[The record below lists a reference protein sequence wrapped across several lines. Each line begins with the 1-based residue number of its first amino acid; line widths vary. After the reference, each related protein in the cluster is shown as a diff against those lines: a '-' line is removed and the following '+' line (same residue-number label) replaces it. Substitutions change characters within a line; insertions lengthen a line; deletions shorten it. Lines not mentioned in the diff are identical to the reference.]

1 MRRSRPS
8 LIIFVASVIC
18 AILAVLP
25 MIGISVVVVPI
36 SSFGLMTLAWALMAA
51 GVVFPRL

>member
-8 LIIFVASVIC
+8 FVTFAASVIC
-18 AILAVLP
+18 AVLAILPV
-25 MIGISVVVVPI
+25 IGISVLALPV
-36 SSFGLMTLAWALMAA
+36 SSFGMMTLAWALMAA

>member
-8 LIIFVASVIC
+8 LVTFTISVIC

-25 MIGISVVVVPI
+25 LLGISLVAVPV
-36 SSFGLMTLAWALMAA
+36 SSFGLMTIAWVVLMA
-51 GVVFPRL
+51 GVLSPRL

>member
-25 MIGISVVVVPI
+25 LVGINVLALPI
-36 SSFGLMTLAWALMAA
+36 PSFGLMTLAWALMAA
-51 GVVFPRL
+51 GVVFARL